1 MGTQEML
8 ERAME
13 RLESELDQ
21 GKITKE
27 EFRQEM
33 RDLQAEYREAAAE
46 AANPARVAIVRR
58 GR

>member
-33 RDLQAEYREAAAE
+33 RDLQAEYKEAAAE
-46 AANPARVAIVRR
+46 AANEEYQRWFR
-58 GR
+58 